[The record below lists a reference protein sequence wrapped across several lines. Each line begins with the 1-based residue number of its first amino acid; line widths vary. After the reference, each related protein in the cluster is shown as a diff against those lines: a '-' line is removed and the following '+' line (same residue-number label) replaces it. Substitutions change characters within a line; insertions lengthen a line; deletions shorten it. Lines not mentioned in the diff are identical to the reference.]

1 MTPPKSI
8 LRKSIDMPKP
18 IQRVKFRKRTERSV
32 YSVTTHAHARTAVAR
47 ITQRMCGT
55 RRTCTHSRRVA
66 ILTKAASAFFAGA
79 ASSLFPSSLRKMAEE
94 GGRKMATG
102 ARTCGEPSGAHWG
115 HRAEA
120 RDTSGGPGRYTNTGH
135 GAAVVAC
142 KSHSSNIVDVL
153 IVLLTRPR
161 PSSTTLATPS
171 QTLLTASRCSSSLL
185 RTGLRNSTGRN
196 SRRRWMLRKPI
207 SWRLRTVSALTA
219 VVDVAA
225 FSSAEKQ
232 ELVGLVQSRQASD
245 IDDSELSAPAAA
257 VYVSHSSDFVDVLN
271 DLLDKAQTL
280 LNVTRHAES
289 NAAHNFALPQTV
301 P

>member
-1 MTPPKSI
+1 MTHTSHGMWRTSHMHAAWPFWPRRRLFFF
-8 LRKSIDMPKP
+8 LRSRLPA
-18 IQRVKFRKRTERSV
+18 QNGYGGVW
-32 YSVTTHAHARTAVAR
+32 HALSCAQW
-47 ITQRMCGT
+47 I
-55 RRTCTHSRRVA
+55 
-66 ILTKAASAFFAGA
+66 
-79 ASSLFPSSLRKMAEE
+79 
-94 GGRKMATG
+94 TG
-102 ARTCGEPSGAHWG
+102 ARTGGEPSGAHWD

-120 RDTSGGPGRYTNTGH
+120 RDTAGGPGRYTNTGH

-185 RTGLRNSTGRN
+185 RTGLHNSTGRN

-207 SWRLRTVSALTA
+207 SWRLRRVSALTA

-232 ELVGLVQSRQASD
+232 ELVGAEQAG
-245 IDDSELSAPAAA
+245 
-257 VYVSHSSDFVDVLN
+257 
-271 DLLDKAQTL
+271 K
-280 LNVTRHAES
+280 
-289 NAAHNFALPQTV
+289 
-301 P
+301 